1 MDSISAL
8 AAAFSGKEENY
19 RVYIEQVF
27 RYFEKLEVTSFLIS
41 ETIQIPTIFSESG
54 IEEFLADGGGNSSIQ
69 CKKGNIREKAIEILK
84 LRGASHQKK
93 IVVMQILSDSGMV
106 IYPEHEIFG
115 GLEERTQTA

>member
-1 MDSISAL
+1 L
-8 AAAFSGKEENY
+8 ELSGQTVRDY
-19 RVYIEQVF
+19 REHI
-27 RYFEKLEVTSFLIS
+27 
-41 ETIQIPTIFSESG
+41 
-54 IEEFLADGGGNSSIQ
+54 
-69 CKKGNIREKAIEILK
+69 EKAIEIPK